1 VLLDCCSLD
10 AHASSDFGGE
20 KKVQEGRVADCMCVL
35 NFSVQREISENL
47 ASTFGV
53 DAMLAHE
60 VKFCQIATQW
70 YTQTN
75 L

>member
-1 VLLDCCSLD
+1 
-10 AHASSDFGGE
+10 
-20 KKVQEGRVADCMCVL
+20 MCVL
-35 NFSVQREISENL
+35 NFSVQREISENS
-47 ASTFGV
+47 AGTFGV

-70 YTQTN
+70 YTQIN